1 MDPDTQNSKLPASA
15 DAACCEWEPLLVLM
29 ATSEELD
36 AAEEGNVA
44 EHVAHCAKCAAAL
57 QRERDL
63 LCTLA
68 ENRLEPDPSLL
79 ASCRA
84 NLRDALDRE
93 EETGFWRRRIGAL
106 VPTNWMSPRP
116 AWSAALLLLLG
127 FSAGIFGPRLMQ
139 RHSRP
144 VLNAPTVPAP
154 AALNPAPAP
163 NQDVT
168 PANGTGSSAGSSAL
182 AALDLHT
189 ADVSGI
195 NVIPAGIGEP
205 PQIELQMKTQR
216 PVTLQ
221 GTVDDDN
228 VKRVLM
234 YVLKNSDRFDPD
246 VRINAVDLLRARTND
261 PEVRSVLCHAVHTDH
276 NTAVRLKAL
285 EALNGAEPQE
295 LVRQTLLDA
304 LNDQNPGVRIEAINA
319 LQSMAATG
327 KVVSDDHLLSVLR
340 NRMLTDP
347 NTYIRMQSAAV
358 FRDLGPRQKF

>member
-1 MDPDTQNSKLPASA
+1 MDRDTQDSKLPASA
-15 DAACCEWEPLLVLM
+15 DAACSEWEPLLVLM
-29 ATSEELD
+29 ATGEELD
-36 AAEEGNVA
+36 AAEEANVA
-44 EHVAHCAKCAAAL
+44 EHVARCAKCAAAL
-57 QRERDL
+57 ERERDL
-63 LCTLA
+63 LHTLA
-68 ENRLEPDPSLL
+68 ENRVEPDPALL

-93 EETGFWRRRIGAL
+93 EESWWRRRIGAL

-139 RHSRP
+139 HHSRP
-144 VLNAPTVPAP
+144 AVNAPAAPTP
-154 AALNPAPAP
+154 AALNSAS

-168 PANGTGSSAGSSAL
+168 PANGTGSSALS
-182 AALDLHT
+182 ALDLHS

-205 PQIELQMKTQR
+205 PQVELQMKTQR

-246 VRINAVDLLRARTND
+246 MRINAVDLLRARTND
-261 PEVRSVLCHAVHTDH
+261 PEVRSVLCQAVHTDR

-285 EALNGAEPQE
+285 EALNGAEPQQ

-304 LNDQNPGVRIEAINA
+304 LNDQNPGVRIEAINT
-319 LQSMAATG
+319 LQSMAASG
-327 KVVSDDHLLSVLR
+327 KVVSDAHLLSVLR